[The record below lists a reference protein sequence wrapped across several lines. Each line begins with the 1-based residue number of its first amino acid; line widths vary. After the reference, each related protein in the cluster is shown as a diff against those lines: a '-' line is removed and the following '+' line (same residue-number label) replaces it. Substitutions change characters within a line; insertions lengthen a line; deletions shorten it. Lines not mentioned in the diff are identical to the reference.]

1 MEFLGTALALAGVA
15 IAVAL
20 SGVGSSIGVANAGK
34 AAAGVTA
41 EDPDKFMKCLILQLL
56 PATQG
61 IYGFIVG
68 FLGIIKL
75 NAFNGFVISVQDGV
89 NAYMSTAGGL
99 GILFSCLP
107 IAIGGLMSAVHQG
120 NVAVS
125 AIGLVAKRP
134 EESTKGMLMT
144 AMVETYALLAF
155 LISFLAVF
163 IPQWA

>member
-1 MEFLGTALALAGVA
+1 MELLGTALALAGVA
-15 IAVAL
+15 LAVAL
-20 SGVGSSIGVANAGK
+20 SGAGSSIGVANAGK

-75 NAFNGFVISVQDGV
+75 NAFNGFLIGESYISV
-89 NAYMSTAGGL
+89 AGGL

-163 IPQWA
+163 IPNWA

>member
-1 MEFLGTALALAGVA
+1 MNEILGYLGLGLMLSLAGIGSA
-15 IAVAL
+15 IGTTIAGNAAEGAL
-20 SGVGSSIGVANAGK
+20 K
-34 AAAGVTA
+34 AAP
-41 EDPDKFMKCLILQLL
+41 EKSSSYLILSAL

-75 NAFNGFVISVQDGV
+75 NAFNGFVISVQEGANV
-89 NAYMSTAGGL
+89 YMSTAGGL

>member
-1 MEFLGTALALAGVA
+1 MELLGTALALFGAA
-15 IAVAL
+15 LAVGM
-20 SGVGSSIGVANAGK
+20 SGIGSSIGVGKAGQ

-68 FLGIIKL
+68 FLALIKL
-75 NAFNGFVISVQDGV
+75 NAFGGFTPYI
-89 NAYMSTAGGL
+89 STAGGI
-99 GILFSCLP
+99 GILASCLP
-107 IAIGGLMSAVHQG
+107 IAIAGLFSAIHQG
-120 NVAVS
+120 KVAVS

-155 LISFLAVF
+155 LVSFLAVF
-163 IPQWA
+163 IPSWA

>member
-1 MEFLGTALALAGVA
+1 MELLGTSLALLGAALAVGM
-15 IAVAL
+15 
-20 SGVGSSIGVANAGK
+20 SGIGSSIGVGKAGQ

-68 FLGIIKL
+68 FLALIKL
-75 NAFNGFVISVQDGV
+75 NAFGGFILASSG
-89 NAYMSTAGGL
+89 AYITTGGGL
-99 GILFSCLP
+99 GVLAACLP
-107 IAIGGLMSAVHQG
+107 IAIAGLFSAIHQG

-144 AMVETYALLAF
+144 AMVETYALLGF
-155 LISFLAVF
+155 LVSFLAVF
-163 IPQWA
+163 IPKWM

>member
-1 MEFLGTALALAGVA
+1 MGVALAVG
-15 IAVAL
+15 L
-20 SGVGSSIGVANAGK
+20 SGTGSSIGVANANK

-68 FLGIIKL
+68 FLALIKI
-75 NAFNGFVISVQDGV
+75 NAFGGLV
-89 NAYMSTAGGL
+89 MLSTASGL
-99 GILFSCLP
+99 GVLFSCMP
-107 IAIGGLMSAVHQG
+107 IAIGGLMSAIHQG

-155 LISFLAVF
+155 LVSFLAVF
-163 IPQWA
+163 IPNWA

>member
-1 MEFLGTALALAGVA
+1 MELLGTSLALLGAALAVGM
-15 IAVAL
+15 
-20 SGVGSSIGVANAGK
+20 SGIGSSIGVGKAGQ

-68 FLGIIKL
+68 FLALIKL
-75 NAFNGFVISVQDGV
+75 NAFAGFQL
-89 NAYMSTAGGL
+89 ASTGTYITTGGGL
-99 GILFSCLP
+99 GVLAACLP
-107 IAIGGLMSAVHQG
+107 IAIAGLFSAIHQG

-144 AMVETYALLAF
+144 AMVETYALLGF
-155 LISFLAVF
+155 LVSFLAVF
-163 IPQWA
+163 IPKWI

>member
-15 IAVAL
+15 LAVAL
-20 SGVGSSIGVANAGK
+20 SGAGSSIGVANAGK

-68 FLGIIKL
+68 FLAIIKL
-75 NAFNGFVISVQDGV
+75 NAFNGFLLANTG
-89 NAYMSTAGGL
+89 AYVSTTGGL

-107 IAIGGLMSAVHQG
+107 IAVGGLMSAIHQG

-163 IPQWA
+163 IPNWA

>member
-1 MEFLGTALALAGVA
+1 MELLGTGLALFGAALAVG
-15 IAVAL
+15 L
-20 SGVGSSIGVANAGK
+20 SGIGSSVGVGKAGQ

-68 FLGIIKL
+68 FLTLIKL
-75 NAFNGFVISVQDGV
+75 NAFAGFKLAGTAAFISVG
-89 NAYMSTAGGL
+89 GGL
-99 GILFSCLP
+99 GILAACLP
-107 IAIGGLMSAVHQG
+107 IAISGLFSAVHQG
-120 NVAVS
+120 KVAVS

-144 AMVETYALLAF
+144 AMVETYALLGF
-155 LISFLAVF
+155 LVSFLAVF
-163 IPQWA
+163 IPTWI

>member
-1 MEFLGTALALAGVA
+1 MEYLGTALALFGAA
-15 IAVAL
+15 FAVGM
-20 SGVGSSIGVANAGK
+20 SGIGSSIGVGKAGQ

-68 FLGIIKL
+68 FLALIKL
-75 NAFNGFVISVQDGV
+75 NAFNGFVLAETS
-89 NAYMSTAGGL
+89 AYVSTAGGI
-99 GILFSCLP
+99 GILAACLP
-107 IAIGGLMSAVHQG
+107 IAISGLFSAIHQG
-120 NVAVS
+120 KVAVS

-144 AMVETYALLAF
+144 AMVETYALLGF
-155 LISFLAVF
+155 LVSFLAVF
-163 IPQWA
+163 IPAWK